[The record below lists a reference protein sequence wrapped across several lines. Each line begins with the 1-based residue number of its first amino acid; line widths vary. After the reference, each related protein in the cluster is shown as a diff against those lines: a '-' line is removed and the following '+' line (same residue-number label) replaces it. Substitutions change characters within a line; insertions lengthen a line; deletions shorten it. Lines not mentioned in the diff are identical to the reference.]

1 MFLGGVLLL
10 LIIAFAA
17 DRTNAL
23 LSDSEKWVSHTH
35 EVETVIAQVRSE
47 LFATEGALSRY
58 GLTVDESHL
67 GRYSESVQ
75 NLRNGLDHLR
85 SLTVDNSAQQQRLD
99 ALVPIVDRGVALVE
113 RDIASLK
120 TTPFDRRQQANFE
133 LQTEQLNQQAIV
145 LLQEMQRE
153 EDHLLDVRE
162 SISERSYG
170 KLRIWLIIIFV
181 SVLAVLLAT
190 FWQTVLQL
198 KERHRSESAVRRLSA
213 RLLQAQDEQRR
224 KIARELHDGLGQYLA
239 ALKMNIDQVQH
250 AEMVQGSHRNSSL
263 ISESVQLLDQAIN
276 ESRTL
281 SHLLHPPLL
290 DETGLTSAAHWY
302 VEGFSR
308 RSKIQVSLELP
319 RQMQRLPKDIELAL
333 FRVLQEGLTNVLRHS
348 ESSSAEVR
356 LEINSDKVVLVI
368 ADHGKGMPPVV
379 LQQFN
384 QTTTG
389 TGVGLAGMR
398 ERINEF
404 GGQLTVESVGA
415 GTILTAVIPL
425 LKEKK
430 SRQES
435 MNPAPSFLAP
445 IESQARVDELRSNE

>member
-1 MFLGGVLLL
+1 L

-58 GLTVDESHL
+58 GLTADESHL

-85 SLTVDNSAQQQRLD
+85 SLVVDNSAQQQRLD
-99 ALVPIVDRGVALVE
+99 ALVPLVDRGVALVE
-113 RDIASLK
+113 RDIGSLK
-120 TTPFDRRQQANFE
+120 TTPFDRQQQANFE

-145 LLQEMQRE
+145 LLEEMQRE

-198 KERHRSESAVRRLSA
+198 KERRRSESAVRRLSA

-239 ALKMNIDQVQH
+239 ALKMNIDQLQRPD
-250 AEMVQGSHRNSSL
+250 MVQGSPKNSSL

-290 DETGLTSAAHWY
+290 DETGFTSAAHWY

-319 RQMQRLPKDIELAL
+319 QQMQRLPRDIELAL

-379 LQQFN
+379 LEQFN

-415 GTILTAVIPL
+415 GTILAAVIPL

-435 MNPAPSFLAP
+435 MNPAPPFLAQ
-445 IESQARVDELRSNE
+445 IESQARADELRSNE